1 MKNVFFILVLICS
14 FSSCAQE
21 TKKPQLITPEEFAKI
36 LTKKIQLLDVRTPQE
51 FQQGFIEGAVLINF
65 FDSDFVAKVSTS
77 FDKNKPLYIYC
88 AVGGRS
94 NKAARKLIAEGFDSI
109 YDLKGGFNKWKNLK

>member
-1 MKNVFFILVLICS
+1 MKKVFFIFMMVYS

-21 TKKPQLITPEEFAKI
+21 TKQHQLISQEEFAKI
-36 LTKKIQLLDVRTPQE
+36 LTKEIQLLDVRTPQE
-51 FQQGFIEGAVLINF
+51 YQQGYIKGAVLINF
-65 FDSDFVAKVSTS
+65 FDPNFVTKVSTR

-94 NKAARKLIAEGFDSI
+94 NKAAKKLIAKGFESV
-109 YDLKGGFNKWKNLK
+109 YDLKGGFTKWKNFK

>member
-1 MKNVFFILVLICS
+1 MKKFFFILIMLCS

-21 TKKPQLITPEEFAKI
+21 TKKIQLISQEEFSKI
-36 LTKKIQLLDVRTPQE
+36 STKELQLLDVRTPQE
-51 FQQGFIEGAVLINF
+51 YQQGFIKGATLINF
-65 FDSDFVAKVSTS
+65 FDSDFVAKVSIT

-94 NKAARKLIAEGFDSI
+94 NKAAKKLISVGFGSI
-109 YDLKGGFNKWKNLK
+109 YDLKGGFTKWKNFK

>member
-1 MKNVFFILVLICS
+1 MYS

-21 TKKPQLITPEEFAKI
+21 TKQHQLISQEEFAEI
-36 LTKKIQLLDVRTPQE
+36 LTKEIQLLDVRTPQE
-51 FQQGFIEGAVLINF
+51 YQQGYIEGAVLINF
-65 FDSDFVAKVSTS
+65 FDPDFVIKVSTR

-94 NKAARKLIAEGFDSI
+94 NKAARKLIAVGFDSV
-109 YDLKGGFNKWKNLK
+109 YDLKGGFTKWKKF

>member
-1 MKNVFFILVLICS
+1 MIKVFFIFIMMYS

-21 TKKPQLITPEEFAKI
+21 TKQHQLISQEEFAKI
-36 LTKKIQLLDVRTPQE
+36 LTKEIQLLDVRTPQE
-51 FQQGFIEGAVLINF
+51 YQQGYIKGAVLINF
-65 FDSDFVAKVSTS
+65 FDPNFVTKVSTR

-94 NKAARKLIAEGFDSI
+94 NKAAKKLISVGFESV
-109 YDLKGGFNKWKNLK
+109 YDLKGGFTKWKNFK

>member
-1 MKNVFFILVLICS
+1 MKKVFFIFIMMYS

-21 TKKPQLITPEEFAKI
+21 TKQHQLISQEEFAKI
-36 LTKKIQLLDVRTPQE
+36 LTKEIQLLDVRTPQE
-51 FQQGFIEGAVLINF
+51 YQQGYIEGAVLINF
-65 FDSDFVAKVSTS
+65 FDPDFVTKVSTR

-94 NKAARKLIAEGFDSI
+94 NKAAKKLISVGFESV
-109 YDLKGGFNKWKNLK
+109 YDLKGGFTKWKNFK

>member
-1 MKNVFFILVLICS
+1 MLCS

-21 TKKPQLITPEEFAKI
+21 TKKIRLISQEEFAK
-36 LTKKIQLLDVRTPQE
+36 LSTREIQLLDVRTPQE
-51 FQQGFIEGAVLINF
+51 YQQGYIEGAFLINF
-65 FDSDFVAKVSTS
+65 FDPDFVTKVSTR

-94 NKAARKLIAEGFDSI
+94 NKAARKLIAVGFDSV
-109 YDLKGGFNKWKNLK
+109 YDLKGGFTKWKKF

>member
-1 MKNVFFILVLICS
+1 MMVYS

-21 TKKPQLITPEEFAKI
+21 TKQHQLISQEEFAQI
-36 LTKKIQLLDVRTPQE
+36 LTKEIQLLDVRTPQE
-51 FQQGFIEGAVLINF
+51 YQQGYIEGAILINF
-65 FDSDFVAKVSTS
+65 FDSDFVSKVSAR
-77 FDKNKPLYIYC
+77 FDKNEPLYIYC

-94 NKAARKLIAEGFDSI
+94 NKAAKKLISVGFDSI

>member
-1 MKNVFFILVLICS
+1 MYS

-21 TKKPQLITPEEFAKI
+21 TKQHQLISQEEFAKI
-36 LTKKIQLLDVRTPQE
+36 LTKEIQLLDVRTPQE
-51 FQQGFIEGAVLINF
+51 YQQGYIKGAVLINF
-65 FDSDFVAKVSTS
+65 FDPDFVTKVSTR

-94 NKAARKLIAEGFDSI
+94 NKAARKLIAVGFDSV
-109 YDLKGGFNKWKNLK
+109 YDLKGGFTKWKKF

>member
-1 MKNVFFILVLICS
+1 MKNLFLIFFVLNF

-21 TKKPQLITPEEFAKI
+21 TKQHQLISQEKFSKI
-36 LTKKIQLLDVRTPQE
+36 STKEIQLLDVRTPQE
-51 FQQGFIEGAVLINF
+51 YQQGFIKGATLINF
-65 FDSDFVAKVSTS
+65 FDSDFVAKVSTT

-94 NKAARKLIAEGFDSI
+94 NKAAKKLISVGFGSI
-109 YDLKGGFNKWKNLK
+109 YDLKGGFNKWKNFK

>member
-1 MKNVFFILVLICS
+1 MKKVFFIFIMMYS

-21 TKKPQLITPEEFAKI
+21 TKQHQLISQEEFAEI
-36 LTKKIQLLDVRTPQE
+36 LTKEIQLLDVRTPQE
-51 FQQGFIEGAVLINF
+51 YQQGYIEGAVLINF
-65 FDSDFVAKVSTS
+65 FDPDFVTKVSTR

-94 NKAARKLIAEGFDSI
+94 NKAAKKLISVGFESV
-109 YDLKGGFNKWKNLK
+109 YDLKGGFTKWKNFK

>member
-1 MKNVFFILVLICS
+1 MKKVFFIFIMMYS

-21 TKKPQLITPEEFAKI
+21 TKQHQLISQEEFAKI
-36 LTKKIQLLDVRTPQE
+36 LTKEIQLLDVRTSQE
-51 FQQGFIEGAVLINF
+51 YQQGYIEGAVLINF
-65 FDSDFVAKVSTS
+65 FDSDFVTKVSTR

-94 NKAARKLIAEGFDSI
+94 NKAAKKLISVGFESV
-109 YDLKGGFNKWKNLK
+109 YDLKGGFTKWKNFK

>member
-1 MKNVFFILVLICS
+1 MMIYS

-21 TKKPQLITPEEFAKI
+21 TKKIQLISQKEFAKI
-36 LTKKIQLLDVRTPQE
+36 STKEIQLLDVRTPQE
-51 FQQGFIEGAVLINF
+51 YQQGFIEGTTLINF
-65 FDSDFVAKVSTS
+65 FDSNFVTKVSAR

-94 NKAARKLIAEGFDSI
+94 NKAARKLISEGFESV
-109 YDLKGGFNKWKNLK
+109 YDLKGGFNKWKNFK

>member
-1 MKNVFFILVLICS
+1 MKFKVNGQEVF
-14 FSSCAQE
+14 A
-21 TKKPQLITPEEFAKI
+21 
-36 LTKKIQLLDVRTPQE
+36 
-51 FQQGFIEGAVLINF
+51 
-65 FDSDFVAKVSTS
+65 STGGRP

>member
-1 MKNVFFILVLICS
+1 MKKVFFIFIMMYS

-21 TKKPQLITPEEFAKI
+21 TKQYQLISQEEFAKI
-36 LTKKIQLLDVRTPQE
+36 LTKEIQLLDVRTPQE
-51 FQQGFIEGAVLINF
+51 YQQGYIKGAVLINF
-65 FDSDFVAKVSTS
+65 FDPDFVTKVSTR

-94 NKAARKLIAEGFDSI
+94 NKAAKKLISVGFESV
-109 YDLKGGFNKWKNLK
+109 YDLKGGFTKWKNFK

>member
-1 MKNVFFILVLICS
+1 MYS

-21 TKKPQLITPEEFAKI
+21 TKQHQLISQEEFAKI
-36 LTKKIQLLDVRTPQE
+36 LTKEIQLLDVRTPQE
-51 FQQGFIEGAVLINF
+51 YQQGYIKGAVLINF
-65 FDSDFVAKVSTS
+65 FDPNFVTKVSTR

-94 NKAARKLIAEGFDSI
+94 NKAAKKLISVGFDSI

>member
-1 MKNVFFILVLICS
+1 MKKVFFIFIMMYS

-21 TKKPQLITPEEFAKI
+21 TKQHQLISQEEFAKI
-36 LTKKIQLLDVRTPQE
+36 LTKEIQLLDVRTPQE
-51 FQQGFIEGAVLINF
+51 YQQRYIKGAVLINF
-65 FDSDFVAKVSTS
+65 FDPNFVTKVSTR

-94 NKAARKLIAEGFDSI
+94 NKAAKKLISVGFESV
-109 YDLKGGFNKWKNLK
+109 YDLKGGFTKWKNFK

>member
-1 MKNVFFILVLICS
+1 MKKVFFIFIMMYS

-21 TKKPQLITPEEFAKI
+21 TKQHQLISQEEFAKI
-36 LTKKIQLLDVRTPQE
+36 LTKEIQLLDVRTPQE
-51 FQQGFIEGAVLINF
+51 YQQGYIKGAVLINF
-65 FDSDFVAKVSTS
+65 FDPDFVTKVSTR

-94 NKAARKLIAEGFDSI
+94 NKAAKKLIAKGFESV
-109 YDLKGGFNKWKNLK
+109 YDLKGGFTKWKNFK

>member
-1 MKNVFFILVLICS
+1 MKKFFFILVMLCS

-21 TKKPQLITPEEFAKI
+21 TKKIQLISQEEFAK
-36 LTKKIQLLDVRTPQE
+36 LSTKEIQLLDVRTPQE
-51 FQQGFIEGAVLINF
+51 YQQGYIEGAILINF
-65 FDSDFVAKVSTS
+65 FDSDFVPKVSAR

-94 NKAARKLIAEGFDSI
+94 NKAAKKLISVGFDSI
-109 YDLKGGFNKWKNLK
+109 YDLKGGFNKWKNFK